1 MGNPIAFTLTGSE
14 QAGVTQGL
22 TLFDRT
28 LGAAAAMADKG
39 YDSDAPVKRIQSLE
53 ADAIIPPRSN
63 RKNLRTYDR
72 HRYKARNPIERHAN
86 LLKQFRRV
94 TERYEKLAA
103 HFAAMITCRCRLR

>member
-1 MGNPIAFTLTGSE
+1 MGNPIAFTLTGSK
-14 QAGVTQGL
+14 QAGITQAL

-28 LGAAAAMADKG
+28 PG
-39 YDSDAPVKRIQSLE
+39 VKRIQSLE
-53 ADAIIPPRSN
+53 AEAIIPPRSN

-72 HRYKARNPIERHAN
+72 HRYKARNPIERHGN